1 MARLFLEQ
9 VEAQLHL
16 DRLMFPASRVVIAV
30 SGGMDSMVL
39 LHAFASLAPKHEW
52 DIRVCHVDHGLRPQS
67 PEDAQFVHDICQR
80 WRIPCHVH
88 TIDPS
93 AYATVKRQ
101 SVQVTA
107 RALRYAALLATAKQ
121 EDADAI
127 AVAHHRDD
135 QVETVL
141 MRLLQG
147 TGVTGLAAMRTLRFY
162 ENHQIIRPF
171 LHIPH
176 ASIAQ
181 YAQEQDVP
189 FREDDSNAKTVY
201 FRNTVRLEILPYL
214 RQFRPHV
221 DESLFRLSDICA
233 AENEYI
239 ESQAQQALARLMPL
253 REPPFVFQRQ
263 QFLAEPTALQR
274 RMIKILLTHLYA
286 NDAQAIDWECV
297 VTLQQ
302 RITQD
307 HPTTGQWQVGQTV
320 TCLREYDTVLFHTAD
335 HPSPTPDS
343 AVYRIVL
350 DVHQEGKVQ
359 LPYGLGE
366 LTWTLRDATEFPHS
380 GHTHDA
386 NEAFFAQEQLCREG
400 VVVRTRRFGDRI
412 ALWAHQGT
420 QKVKEVMIN
429 AKVPLRQRNTWPMVA
444 WDGGTLL
451 WIPALRRARH
461 ASITPETK
469 TIVHMRYIGSAFLLG
484 Q

>member
-1 MARLFLEQ
+1 LEQ
-9 VEAQLHL
+9 FEARLHL
-16 DRLMFPASRVVIAV
+16 DRLMFPTSRVVIAV

-39 LHAFASLAPKHEW
+39 LHAFVSLAPKYGW

-67 PEDAQFVHDICQR
+67 PEDAQFVHDVCQR
-80 WRIPCHVH
+80 WRVPCHGH

-93 AYATVKRQ
+93 VYATAKRQ

-107 RALRYAALLATAKQ
+107 RALRYAALIATAKQ
-121 EDADAI
+121 ENADTI

-147 TGVTGLAAMRTLRFY
+147 TGIAGLAAMRTHSYYANRRV
-162 ENHQIIRPF
+162 IRPF

-176 ASIAQ
+176 AGIAQ

-189 FREDDSNAKTVY
+189 FREDASNTKTVY
-201 FRNTVRLEILPYL
+201 FRNAVRLEILPYL

-233 AENEYI
+233 GENEYI
-239 ESQAQQALARLMPL
+239 ESQAHQALARLMPL
-253 REPPFVFQRQ
+253 QEPPFAFQRQ

-307 HPTTGQWQVGQTV
+307 HPTTGQWQVSQTV
-320 TCLREYDTVLFHTAD
+320 TCVREYDTVSFHTAD
-335 HPSPTPDS
+335 HRRTTPDS
-343 AVYRIVL
+343 AGYRIVL
-350 DVHQEGKVQ
+350 DVHHEGKVQ
-359 LPYGLGE
+359 LPYGLGD
-366 LTWTLRDATEFPHS
+366 LSWTLPDTMEFPRNW
-380 GHTHDA
+380 HTRDA
-386 NEAFFAQEQLCREG
+386 NEAFFAQELLCRET
-400 VVVRTRRFGDRI
+400 VVVRTRRLGDRI

-429 AKVPLRQRNTWPMVA
+429 AKVPLRQRNSWPMVA
-444 WDGGTLL
+444 WDG
-451 WIPALRRARH
+451 
-461 ASITPETK
+461 
-469 TIVHMRYIGSAFLLG
+469 
-484 Q
+484 